1 MSMKKWIERKKQHDY
16 LLMHFQSS
24 KEKGSSCRKYTAEPT
39 PATLTKL
46 VPSSLRRSPA
56 PSSLRRSPAPSSS
69 APQPSLPEKNTR
81 GSVCWACSQAT
92 ASLLCR
98 IGTCTQE
105 SQRTH
110 KNAPLS

>member
-46 VPSSLRRSPA
+46 V